1 MTVRV
6 RFAPSPTGYLHI
18 GGVRT
23 ALFNWL
29 WAKKQGGTFVLR
41 IEDTDQ
47 ARSTPENEA
56 IILESLKWLGLDWA
70 EGPDVGG
77 PFGPYRQMERLA
89 LYHAHAKRLI
99 DQGLAYR
106 CTCTKED
113 LEKAR
118 AELTAKDPKAQFRYP
133 GTCRDKQHLEGGAP
147 FVVRFKAP
155 SEGVVT
161 YVDKVF
167 GEVTTPNDTHQDFVL
182 VRSDGVPL
190 YNFGAVVDDITMG
203 ITLVARGRDHMINT
217 PPQILLYRAL
227 GAPVPEFAHLPMMLG
242 ADGAKLSKRHGAV
255 SVGEYQKTGIPPH
268 ALLNYLSRFGWSFGD
283 EEIFSLADLVAKFDW
298 ERCGRGDG
306 KFDAKKFA
314 AVTFEHM
321 KSPALLPDDAYL
333 EGLAPFVAARGVSF
347 DRELARRALPLFR
360 ERGQNWVQTAELMDY
375 LFRDEPVFDEKAKA
389 KFLIAAVATPLEKV
403 AEMLSGA
410 EDFSP
415 AALETR
421 FSALLADLGVE
432 MKVLAQPVRVALSGR
447 SASPGLFEVA
457 ALLGKERAV
466 ARLTSAVAIARAQAS

>member
-1 MTVRV
+1 
-6 RFAPSPTGYLHI
+6 
-18 GGVRT
+18 
-23 ALFNWL
+23 
-29 WAKKQGGTFVLR
+29 
-41 IEDTDQ
+41 
-47 ARSTPENEA
+47 
-56 IILESLKWLGLDWA
+56 
-70 EGPDVGG
+70 
-77 PFGPYRQMERLA
+77 
-89 LYHAHAKRLI
+89 
-99 DQGLAYR
+99 
-106 CTCTKED
+106 
-113 LEKAR
+113 
-118 AELTAKDPKAQFRYP
+118 
-133 GTCRDKQHLEGGAP
+133 
-147 FVVRFKAP
+147 
-155 SEGVVT
+155 
-161 YVDKVF
+161 
-167 GEVTTPNDTHQDFVL
+167 
-182 VRSDGVPL
+182 
-190 YNFGAVVDDITMG
+190 
-203 ITLVARGRDHMINT
+203 
-217 PPQILLYRAL
+217 
-227 GAPVPEFAHLPMMLG
+227 
-242 ADGAKLSKRHGAV
+242 
-255 SVGEYQKTGIPPH
+255 
-268 ALLNYLSRFGWSFGD
+268 
-283 EEIFSLADLVAKFDW
+283 
-298 ERCGRGDG
+298 
-306 KFDAKKFA
+306 
-314 AVTFEHM
+314 VTFEHM